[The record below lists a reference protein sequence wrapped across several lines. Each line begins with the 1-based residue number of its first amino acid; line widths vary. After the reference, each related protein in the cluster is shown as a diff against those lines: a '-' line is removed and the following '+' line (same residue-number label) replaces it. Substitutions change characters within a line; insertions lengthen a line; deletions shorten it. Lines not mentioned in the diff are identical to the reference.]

1 MCVFGNFVSI
11 YDSFI
16 YVMQV
21 YQNFVFHFFIRAFCM
36 LIQYLKYTL
45 HFVFSLLPVL

>member
-1 MCVFGNFVSI
+1 MCVFENFVSN

-21 YQNFVFHFFIRAFCM
+21 YQNFVFHCFIRTLCM

-45 HFVFSLLPVL
+45 HFVYSLLPVL

>member
-1 MCVFGNFVSI
+1 MYVCVFENFVSN

-21 YQNFVFHFFIRAFCM
+21 YQNLV
-36 LIQYLKYTL
+36 
-45 HFVFSLLPVL
+45 SLLCKNILFANTVFEIYIAF

>member
-1 MCVFGNFVSI
+1 MCVFENFVSN

-21 YQNFVFHFFIRAFCM
+21 YQNFVFIVCKNILFANTVFEIYIAF
-36 LIQYLKYTL
+36 
-45 HFVFSLLPVL
+45 